1 MARKHRAWMR
11 AAFALTA
18 VALAGCGGSGSS
30 GSPEQAISTFLR
42 AAAAGDGATACAQ
55 LSPQAQAQVVHGA
68 PCEEGIKLGAGLYSS
83 IIKQIKITGV
93 RTQRNTASG
102 TSMLNGR
109 PIATFR
115 LTKSGSKWLIVSEHH
130 TSASASTGSGAAAGF
145 SGPSLARVAAV
156 SQCVEKT
163 VGAVDNAGVDSTGGV
178 PHVVL
183 AVNVAG
189 YTAAE
194 VNVFASSAAAGTAYA
209 AIKTR
214 EGSLTTKL
222 RSGAVIVYFKAIAAG
237 RQREIEACG

>member
-1 MARKHRAWMR
+1 MARKHRGWMR

-18 VALAGCGGSGSS
+18 VALAGCGGTGSS
-30 GSPEQAISTFLR
+30 GSPEQAISTFLH

-55 LSPQAQAQVVHGA
+55 LSPHAQTQVVQGA

-83 IIKQIKITGV
+83 IIKQIKIIGV

-115 LTKSGSKWLIVSEHH
+115 LTKSGGKWLIVSEHR
-130 TSASASTGSGAAAGF
+130 TSASASTGSGAAGF

-156 SQCVEKT
+156 SQCLEKT
-163 VGAVDNAGVDSTGGV
+163 LGAVDNAGADSAGGV

-222 RSGAVIVYFKAIAAG
+222 GGGAVIVYFKAIAAG